1 MESQSKQIYSRCG
14 NYRPHDEFL
23 TCKQGKNSNC
33 AIGILLNELWLNWIH
48 GTAFSTKLEHGVKP
62 SVFLLSHTLSD
73 QYFLQSQ
80 RARLQ
85 SSYTPDLD

>member
-33 AIGILLNELWLNWIH
+33 AIGILLNELCLNWIH
-48 GTAFSTKLEHGVKP
+48 GIAFSTKLEHG
-62 SVFLLSHTLSD
+62 
-73 QYFLQSQ
+73 SQ